1 MSYLALTFFVVL
13 SLLAALV
20 LLALSRWWS
29 PSVVARDQPR
39 SDLRL
44 PLQPYRVLF
53 FALIGEVVLLLL
65 CAWAVH
71 FRAGLALGRAHL
83 AEVGIF
89 ALIVLVGLFYLLRK
103 EGRE

>member
-1 MSYLALTFFVVL
+1 MSYPALTFFAVL
-13 SLLAALV
+13 SLLAALL

-29 PSVVARDQPR
+29 PPAIARDQPG
-39 SDLRL
+39 SDIRL
-44 PLQPYRVLF
+44 PLQPYRMLF
-53 FALIGEVVLLLL
+53 FALIGEVVLILL

-89 ALIVLVGLFYLLRK
+89 ALVVLVGLFYLFRK

>member
-1 MSYLALTFFVVL
+1 MKILLLGMSHRSAPVEVRELYAVEE
-13 SLLAALV
+13 AEAREAQRKLV
-20 LLALSRWWS
+20 GHAE
-29 PSVVARDQPR
+29 
-39 SDLRL
+39 
-44 PLQPYRVLF
+44 
-53 FALIGEVVLLLL
+53 IGEVVLILL

-89 ALIVLVGLFYLLRK
+89 ALVVLVGLFYLFRK